1 MNMLN
6 QIVVVEGKTDS
17 QKLKKI
23 FGNKL
28 QTLETNGLAL
38 NQKTLDSIKKLSENN
53 EIIIFTDPDGP
64 GKKIRETIIKE
75 VNKNIYN
82 AFINKKSFTFQ
93 DKKIGVAEANEE
105 EIKKALNNIIK
116 YNVNNESI
124 SWIEYKQNDIYL
136 KSNRNKISKKLEI
149 NLELSSKSLFKWLN
163 WMNLDVN
170 SIKKILEE

>member
-1 MNMLN
+1 MLN

>member
-23 FGNKL
+23 FGDKL

-38 NQKTLDSIKKLSENN
+38 NQKTIDSIKKLSENN

-75 VNKNIYN
+75 VNKNVYN
-82 AFINKKSFTFQ
+82 AFINKKNFTSQ

-105 EIKKALNNIIK
+105 EIKKALNNFIE

-170 SIKKILEE
+170 SIRKILEE

>member
-1 MNMLN
+1 MLN

-23 FGNKL
+23 FGDKL

-38 NQKTLDSIKKLSENN
+38 NQKTIDSIKKLSENN

-75 VNKNIYN
+75 VNKNVYN
-82 AFINKKSFTFQ
+82 AFINKKNFTSQ

-105 EIKKALNNIIK
+105 EIKKALNNFIE

-170 SIKKILEE
+170 SIRKILEE